1 MNVLAFTI
9 TVADW
14 SAIAGSLITIVT
26 VVGGF
31 WKWAKTQA
39 HSSEIDNA
47 TTGAQLRAELR
58 EENKRLREENT
69 AQYKEIRALQEER
82 DKLEEKAD
90 LVENELKRLRLQRT
104 AK

>member
-1 MNVLAFTI
+1 MNALAFTL
-9 TVADW
+9 TVTDW
-14 SAIAGSLITIVT
+14 SAIAGSLITITT

-39 HSSEIDNA
+39 HTSILDNA

-58 EENKRLREENT
+58 EENKRLRDENT
-69 AQYKEIRALQEER
+69 AQYKEIRALQEDR
-82 DKLEEKAD
+82 DKLEHKAD
-90 LVENELKRLRLQRT
+90 ELEEKLKTIRLQRT